1 MKAEEQLKQS
11 MQDMHLSV
19 EAKNRILSNVL
30 AETADTKPKKRPFYC
45 SPVFRRVAG
54 ACAAVIVVLGI
65 VFAVTVMRNGGL
77 SEKDSSAPKGTS
89 ENMLAVD
96 AQNTDSVYVFSIS
109 PQDWIEYDGTP
120 DITYNSPD
128 IKDSNSE
135 LAAPNGKSDYKIIG
149 WSVSPEDRP
158 REGENANN
166 TTAYSVWLKEK
177 EDRDSEDQYFQK
189 LLTLAAL
196 ERELKEKLSGKTV
209 YVLSFEKNGDRYDA
223 TILVTGEEAV
233 QYGYVGMEDVPSSG
247 TRYHVVLRKN
257 ETSQML
263 EIDTMEEIS
272 D

>member
-11 MQDMHLSV
+11 MQDMNLSV

-30 AETADTKPKKRPFYC
+30 AETADTKPEKRPFYC

-89 ENMLAVD
+89 ENVLAMD
-96 AQNTDSVYVFSIS
+96 AQSADSVYVFSIS
-109 PQDWIEYDGTP
+109 PQDRIEYDGTP

-128 IKDSNSE
+128 IKAPNSE
-135 LAAPNGKSDYKIIG
+135 LAAPNGKTDNKIIG
-149 WSVSPEDRP
+149 WSVSPEEGP
-158 REGENANN
+158 KEGENANS
-166 TTAYSVWLKEK
+166 TTAYNVWRKGREVT
-177 EDRDSEDQYFQK
+177 EDQYFQK

-247 TRYHVVLRKN
+247 TRYHVVLRRN

>member
-11 MQDMHLSV
+11 MQDMNLSV

-30 AETADTKPKKRPFYC
+30 AETADTKPEKRPFYC

-89 ENMLAVD
+89 ENVLSMD
-96 AQNTDSVYVFSIS
+96 AQSTDSVYVFSIS
-109 PQDWIEYDGTP
+109 PQDRIEYDGTP

-128 IKDSNSE
+128 IKAPNSE
-135 LAAPNGKSDYKIIG
+135 LAAPNGKTDNKIIG
-149 WSVSPEDRP
+149 WSVSPEEGP
-158 REGENANN
+158 KEGENANS
-166 TTAYSVWLKEK
+166 TTAYNVWRKER
-177 EDRDSEDQYFQK
+177 EVTEDQYFQK

-247 TRYHVVLRKN
+247 TRYHVVLRRN